1 MKKIIL
7 FALVIVASASFNTT
21 EAKSKKKQEVKI
33 VAPAPV
39 VLKNSSDSIS
49 YAAGMSVTNGL
60 MPYLKQQFGVDSTN
74 IADFIAGY
82 TEAVNAKGDP
92 KLKARMA
99 GYQIA
104 SQVGERM
111 LPGISEELKNSPDS
125 MVESL
130 FQKGFCDAVLSNHN
144 VMKDSVAQAFFT
156 AKMEAD
162 KKIKN
167 EKLYGANRD
176 AGVAFLA
183 ANAKKDSVN
192 VLPDGLQYKVLVKG
206 NGPIPQRID
215 NVKVKYEGKLIDGT
229 VFDSSAKQKDGSY
242 IFRCD
247 QVIKGWT
254 EALTMMPVGSKWQL
268 FIPQELAYG
277 EREAGKI
284 KPFSALTFTVEL
296 VSIETPHPAK
306 DVKAAENGKD
316 VKSNTAAKT
325 TKTVKAAKDKKK

>member
-1 MKKIIL
+1 MKNIIL
-7 FALVIVASASFNTT
+7 LALVIVASASFNTT
-21 EAKSKKKQEVKI
+21 EAKNKKKQEVKTA
-33 VAPAPV
+33 VPAPV

-60 MPYLKQQFGVDSTN
+60 MPYLKQQFGVDTTN
-74 IADFIAGY
+74 IADFVAGY

-104 SQVGERM
+104 SQVGEKM

-144 VMKDSVAQAFFT
+144 VMKDSAAQAFFT
-156 AKMEAD
+156 ARMEAD
-162 KKIKN
+162 KKLK
-167 EKLYGANRD
+167 YGANRE

-215 NVKVKYEGKLIDGT
+215 NVTVKYEGKLIDGT

-316 VKSNTAAKT
+316 TKANAAVKTIKTA
-325 TKTVKAAKDKKK
+325 KAAKDKKK